1 MLHEAVWNS
10 LFIAAST
17 TVISTLLGTLAAFPL
32 VRCTFRFKR
41 SGQLLVI
48 LPMIIPHFLMGVA
61 LLLFFAFVKMPL
73 SRATIILGHVVF
85 TLPFAV
91 LIVSTR
97 LYGFDR
103 TLERAAGDLGA
114 DPLRTFWHV
123 TLPLILPGVVGA
135 ALLVF
140 TLSMDEFL
148 ITYFV
153 SGQKGTLTMYIW
165 SLLKDGIA
173 PRVNAL
179 ASVLLGRLV
188 RAAAGRRV
196 GARPQPERARRA
208 RRPPM
213 SAVAPLRDA
222 APADAAVEL
231 RRVTKSFGAAIAL
244 DGIDLVDPQ
253 GRVLLAARPERLRQD
268 DDPEPDRRLRDRHAA
283 ARCSSTAARCRTR
296 PRTSGRSTPCSRAM
310 PSSRT

>member
-1 MLHEAVWNS
+1 MPFRGFTLKWYRELGYDFVLHEALYNS
-10 LFIAAST
+10 LFIAAWT
-17 TVISTLLGTLAAFPL
+17 TVVSTVLGTLAAFPL
-32 VRCTFRFKR
+32 VRCAFRFKQT
-41 SGQLLVI
+41 GQLLVI

-73 SRATIILGHVVF
+73 SRLTIILGHVVF

-114 DPLRTFWHV
+114 NPARTFWHV

-179 ASVLLGRLV
+179 ASVLLGGSFVLLLI
-188 RAAAGRRV
+188 
-196 GARPQPERARRA
+196 GAWVLERGASDKPRRA
-208 RRPPM
+208 P
-213 SAVAPLRDA
+213 AP
-222 APADAAVEL
+222 
-231 RRVTKSFGAAIAL
+231 
-244 DGIDLVDPQ
+244 
-253 GRVLLAARPERLRQD
+253 
-268 DDPEPDRRLRDRHAA
+268 
-283 ARCSSTAARCRTR
+283 
-296 PRTSGRSTPCSRAM
+296 
-310 PSSRT
+310 

>member
-1 MLHEAVWNS
+1 MGRRILLTYGVLGFAFLYLPIAFLVLFSFNDYIIPSLPFRGFTLKWYRELGYDFVLHDALYNS
-10 LFIAAST
+10 LFIAACT
-17 TVISTLLGTLAAFPL
+17 TVVSTVLGTLAAFPL
-32 VRCTFRFKR
+32 VRCTFRFKQT
-41 SGQLLVI
+41 GQLLVI

-73 SRATIILGHVVF
+73 SRLTIILGHVVF

-114 DPLRTFWHV
+114 NAARTFWHV

-179 ASVLLGRLV
+179 ASVLLGGSFVLLL
-188 RAAAGRRV
+188 V
-196 GARPQPERARRA
+196 GAWVLDRSPGGKAK
-208 RRPPM
+208 
-213 SAVAPLRDA
+213 
-222 APADAAVEL
+222 AAV
-231 RRVTKSFGAAIAL
+231 S
-244 DGIDLVDPQ
+244 P
-253 GRVLLAARPERLRQD
+253 
-268 DDPEPDRRLRDRHAA
+268 
-283 ARCSSTAARCRTR
+283 
-296 PRTSGRSTPCSRAM
+296 
-310 PSSRT
+310 

>member
-1 MLHEAVWNS
+1 MGRRLLVIYGVLGFGFLYLPIFFLVLFSFNDYIIPSLPFRGFTLKWYRELGFDFVLHEALFNS
-10 LFIAAST
+10 LFIAACT
-17 TVISTLLGTLAAFPL
+17 TVVSTVLGTLAAFPL
-32 VRCTFRFKR
+32 VRCTWRWKQG
-41 SGQLLVI
+41 SQLLVI

-61 LLLFFAFVKMPL
+61 LLLFFAFMKLPL
-73 SRATIILGHVVF
+73 SRFTIILGHVVF

-114 DPLRTFWHV
+114 SPGRTFWHV

-153 SGQKGTLTMYIW
+153 SGQKGTLTMHIW

-179 ASVLLGRLV
+179 ASVLLGASFVLLLIGAWVLEGGLGGKRA
-188 RAAAGRRV
+188 RAA
-196 GARPQPERARRA
+196 
-208 RRPPM
+208 
-213 SAVAPLRDA
+213 
-222 APADAAVEL
+222 
-231 RRVTKSFGAAIAL
+231 
-244 DGIDLVDPQ
+244 
-253 GRVLLAARPERLRQD
+253 
-268 DDPEPDRRLRDRHAA
+268 
-283 ARCSSTAARCRTR
+283 
-296 PRTSGRSTPCSRAM
+296 
-310 PSSRT
+310 

>member
-1 MLHEAVWNS
+1 MGRRLLVTYGVLGFAFLYLPIFFLVLFSFNDYIIPSLPFRGFTLKWYRELGYDFVLHEALFNS
-10 LFIAAST
+10 LFIAACT
-17 TVISTLLGTLAAFPL
+17 TVVSTVLGTLAAFPL
-32 VRCTFRFKR
+32 VRCTWRYKR
-41 SGQLLVI
+41 SSQLLVI

-73 SRATIILGHVVF
+73 SRLTIILGHVVF

-114 DPLRTFWHV
+114 NPARTFWHV

-179 ASVLLGRLV
+179 ASVLLGGSFVLLLIGAWVLDRGKGGQSK
-188 RAAAGRRV
+188 RAAA
-196 GARPQPERARRA
+196 
-208 RRPPM
+208 
-213 SAVAPLRDA
+213 S
-222 APADAAVEL
+222 
-231 RRVTKSFGAAIAL
+231 
-244 DGIDLVDPQ
+244 
-253 GRVLLAARPERLRQD
+253 
-268 DDPEPDRRLRDRHAA
+268 
-283 ARCSSTAARCRTR
+283 
-296 PRTSGRSTPCSRAM
+296 
-310 PSSRT
+310 

>member
-1 MLHEAVWNS
+1 MGRRILLTYGVLGFAFLYLPIAFLVLFSFNDYIIPSLPFRGFTLRWYRELSYDFVLHEALYNS
-10 LFIAAST
+10 LFIAAWT
-17 TVISTLLGTLAAFPL
+17 TVVSTVLGTLAAFPL
-32 VRCTFRFKR
+32 VRCTFRFKQT
-41 SGQLLVI
+41 GQLLVI

-73 SRATIILGHVVF
+73 SRLTIILGHVVF

-114 DPLRTFWHV
+114 NPARTFWHV

-179 ASVLLGRLV
+179 ASVLLGGSFVLLLIGAWVLDRGKGGQPK
-188 RAAAGRRV
+188 RAAA
-196 GARPQPERARRA
+196 
-208 RRPPM
+208 
-213 SAVAPLRDA
+213 S
-222 APADAAVEL
+222 
-231 RRVTKSFGAAIAL
+231 
-244 DGIDLVDPQ
+244 
-253 GRVLLAARPERLRQD
+253 
-268 DDPEPDRRLRDRHAA
+268 
-283 ARCSSTAARCRTR
+283 
-296 PRTSGRSTPCSRAM
+296 
-310 PSSRT
+310 

>member
-1 MLHEAVWNS
+1 MGRRILLTYGVLGFAFLYLPIAFLVLFSFNDYIIPSLPFRGFTLKWYRELGYDFVLHDALYNS
-10 LFIAAST
+10 LFIAACT
-17 TVISTLLGTLAAFPL
+17 TVVSTVLGTLAAFPL
-32 VRCTFRFKR
+32 VRCTFRFKQT
-41 SGQLLVI
+41 GQLLVI

-73 SRATIILGHVVF
+73 SRLTIILGHVVF

-114 DPLRTFWHV
+114 NAARTFWHV

-179 ASVLLGRLV
+179 ASVLLGGSFVLLL
-188 RAAAGRRV
+188 V
-196 GARPQPERARRA
+196 GAWVLDRSPGGKQK
-208 RRPPM
+208 
-213 SAVAPLRDA
+213 
-222 APADAAVEL
+222 AAV
-231 RRVTKSFGAAIAL
+231 S
-244 DGIDLVDPQ
+244 P
-253 GRVLLAARPERLRQD
+253 
-268 DDPEPDRRLRDRHAA
+268 
-283 ARCSSTAARCRTR
+283 
-296 PRTSGRSTPCSRAM
+296 
-310 PSSRT
+310 

>member
-1 MLHEAVWNS
+1 MGRRILLTYGVLGFAFLYLPIAFLVLFSFNDYIIPSLPFRGFTLKWYRELGYDFVLHEALYNS
-10 LFIAAST
+10 LFIAACT
-17 TVISTLLGTLAAFPL
+17 TVVSTVLGTLAAFPL
-32 VRCTFRFKR
+32 VRCTFRFKQT
-41 SGQLLVI
+41 GQLLVI

-61 LLLFFAFVKMPL
+61 LLLFFAFVKLPL
-73 SRATIILGHVVF
+73 SRLTIILGHVVF

-114 DPLRTFWHV
+114 NPARTFWHV

-179 ASVLLGRLV
+179 ASVLLG
-188 RAAAGRRV
+188 G
-196 GARPQPERARRA
+196 
-208 RRPPM
+208 
-213 SAVAPLRDA
+213 
-222 APADAAVEL
+222 
-231 RRVTKSFGAAIAL
+231 SF
-244 DGIDLVDPQ
+244 
-253 GRVLLAARPERLRQD
+253 VLLLIGAWVLDRGKGGQAERVAA
-268 DDPEPDRRLRDRHAA
+268 
-283 ARCSSTAARCRTR
+283 S
-296 PRTSGRSTPCSRAM
+296 
-310 PSSRT
+310 

>member
-1 MLHEAVWNS
+1 
-10 LFIAAST
+10 
-17 TVISTLLGTLAAFPL
+17 
-32 VRCTFRFKR
+32 
-41 SGQLLVI
+41 
-48 LPMIIPHFLMGVA
+48 
-61 LLLFFAFVKMPL
+61 LLFFAFAQLPL
-73 SRATIILGHVVF
+73 SRFTIILGHVVF

-114 DPLRTFWHV
+114 SPARIFWHV

-148 ITYFV
+148 ITFFV

-179 ASVLLGRLV
+179 ASVLLGASFVLLLLGAWVMEGGLGGKRA
-188 RAAAGRRV
+188 RAA
-196 GARPQPERARRA
+196 
-208 RRPPM
+208 
-213 SAVAPLRDA
+213 
-222 APADAAVEL
+222 
-231 RRVTKSFGAAIAL
+231 
-244 DGIDLVDPQ
+244 
-253 GRVLLAARPERLRQD
+253 
-268 DDPEPDRRLRDRHAA
+268 
-283 ARCSSTAARCRTR
+283 
-296 PRTSGRSTPCSRAM
+296 
-310 PSSRT
+310 

>member
-1 MLHEAVWNS
+1 MGRRLLVTYGVLGFAFLYLPIFFLVLFSFNDYIIPSLPFRGFTLKWYRELGYDFVLHEALFNS
-10 LFIAAST
+10 LFIATCTTIVST
-17 TVISTLLGTLAAFPL
+17 VLGTLAAFPL
-32 VRCTFRFKR
+32 VRCTWRFKR
-41 SGQLLVI
+41 SSQLLVI

-61 LLLFFAFVKMPL
+61 LLLFFAFAQLPL
-73 SRATIILGHVVF
+73 SRFTIILGHVVF

-114 DPLRTFWHV
+114 SPARTFWHV

-148 ITYFV
+148 ITFFV

-179 ASVLLGRLV
+179 ASVLLGASFVLLLLGAWVLEGGLGGKR
-188 RAAAGRRV
+188 
-196 GARPQPERARRA
+196 ARPA
-208 RRPPM
+208 
-213 SAVAPLRDA
+213 
-222 APADAAVEL
+222 
-231 RRVTKSFGAAIAL
+231 
-244 DGIDLVDPQ
+244 
-253 GRVLLAARPERLRQD
+253 
-268 DDPEPDRRLRDRHAA
+268 
-283 ARCSSTAARCRTR
+283 
-296 PRTSGRSTPCSRAM
+296 
-310 PSSRT
+310 

>member
-1 MLHEAVWNS
+1 MGRRILLTYGVLGFAFLYLPIAFLVLFSFNDYIIPSLPFRGFTLKWYRELGYDFVLHEALFNS
-10 LFIAAST
+10 LFIAAWT
-17 TVISTLLGTLAAFPL
+17 TVVSTVLGTLAAFPL
-32 VRCTFRFKR
+32 VRCTFRFKQT
-41 SGQLLVI
+41 GQLLVI

-73 SRATIILGHVVF
+73 SRLTIILGHVVF

-114 DPLRTFWHV
+114 NPARTFWHV

-179 ASVLLGRLV
+179 ASVLLGGSFVLLLIGAWVLDRGKGGQSK
-188 RAAAGRRV
+188 RAAA
-196 GARPQPERARRA
+196 
-208 RRPPM
+208 
-213 SAVAPLRDA
+213 S
-222 APADAAVEL
+222 
-231 RRVTKSFGAAIAL
+231 
-244 DGIDLVDPQ
+244 
-253 GRVLLAARPERLRQD
+253 
-268 DDPEPDRRLRDRHAA
+268 
-283 ARCSSTAARCRTR
+283 
-296 PRTSGRSTPCSRAM
+296 
-310 PSSRT
+310 